1 MGLAE
6 RRGEALI
13 PRGREKVWAG
23 PKCQEN
29 WVAIADIVNA
39 TAGQNRAVAKVEKNG
54 QI

>member
-1 MGLAE
+1 MGLAG
-6 RRGEALI
+6 RRGGALL

-23 PKCQEN
+23 PKRQEY

-39 TAGQNRAVAKVEKNG
+39 TAGKNRAVAKVEKNG